1 LGSAKGGNKVGQ
13 AFRLKRVYDPA
24 EREDGLRVLV
34 DRLWPRGMR
43 KEEARV
49 DIWMKDIAPSPALR
63 QWFGHR
69 PERFEEFGRRYQEEL
84 QWDTDHRECVK
95 ELMKHLEKGT
105 VTLLYA
111 ARDEIHNHAVILK
124 QYLDDAQK

>member
-1 LGSAKGGNKVGQ
+1 VGQ

-49 DIWMKDIAPSPALR
+49 DVWMKDIAPSPALR

-69 PERFEEFGRRYQEEL
+69 PERFEEFGRQYREEL
-84 QWDTDHRECVK
+84 QWDSDRQECVK
-95 ELMKHLEKGT
+95 ELLKRLEEGA

-111 ARDEIHNHAVILK
+111 AKDEIHNHAVVLK
-124 QYLDDAQK
+124 HYLDEAQK